1 MTVMELSFWI
11 MDILPAELRTHEF
24 VSHILEMKAPLEITR
39 GPEVISPRLLS
50 CHFLVLSAKLDTP
63 V

>member
-39 GPEVISPRLLS
+39 GPEGRTSNYGI
-50 CHFLVLSAKLDTP
+50 FLVLI
-63 V
+63 